1 MEGVTSQ
8 ASRIIFLERRLSIL
22 FAGSWVIAG
31 LVILTCLSVGWL
43 PAKERIISA
52 PIEFLTLCIVYPFFE
67 EMIFRGF
74 LLGWLKERF
83 NNRYVLPTL
92 SQANLLT
99 SIIFAV
105 VHILLKGGILS
116 GLTFFPSLV
125 LGHLRELGGS
135 LTVCIVVHAIWNLAL
150 LMFLF

>member
-1 MEGVTSQ
+1 VEGVASQ
-8 ASRIIFLERRLSIL
+8 VSGIIVLERRLSIL

-31 LVILTCLSVGWL
+31 LVILTCLSFGWL
-43 PAKERIISA
+43 PVSERITSA
-52 PIEFLTLCIVYPFFE
+52 PGEFLALCIVYPFFE

-83 NNRYVLPTL
+83 NNRYLLPTL

-99 SIIFAV
+99 SIVFAV

-135 LTVCIVVHAIWNLAL
+135 LTVCIVVHAIWNFAL

>member
-1 MEGVTSQ
+1 MEGVASQ
-8 ASRIIFLERRLSIL
+8 VSGIIFLERRLSIL

-31 LVILTCLSVGWL
+31 LVILTCLSFGWL
-43 PAKERIISA
+43 PVSERITSA
-52 PIEFLTLCIVYPFFE
+52 PGEFLALCIVYPFFE

-83 NNRYVLPTL
+83 NNRYLLPTL

-99 SIIFAV
+99 SIVFAV

-135 LTVCIVVHAIWNLAL
+135 LTVCIVVHAIWNFAL

>member
-1 MEGVTSQ
+1 MEGVASQ
-8 ASRIIFLERRLSIL
+8 VSGIIVLERRLSIL

-31 LVILTCLSVGWL
+31 LVILTCLSFGWL
-43 PAKERIISA
+43 PVSERITSA
-52 PIEFLTLCIVYPFFE
+52 PGEFLALCIVYPFFE

-83 NNRYVLPTL
+83 NNRYLLPTL

-99 SIIFAV
+99 SIVFAV

-135 LTVCIVVHAIWNLAL
+135 LTVCIVVHAIWNFAL

>member
-31 LVILTCLSVGWL
+31 LVILTCLSFGWF
-43 PAKERIISA
+43 PAN
-52 PIEFLTLCIVYPFFE
+52 
-67 EMIFRGF
+67 G
-74 LLGWLKERF
+74 
-83 NNRYVLPTL
+83 YVLPTL

-125 LGHLRELGGS
+125 LGYLRELGGS
-135 LTVCIVVHAIWNLAL
+135 LTVCIVVHAIWNFAL